1 MNLYSNLLTGLGQSL
16 AAQPAGEMTRD
27 ASLLLEA
34 SLAEFL
40 GGIAVIIV
48 MAAVTWL
55 IRRRRHGVRRYTLLN
70 SPDADGNPVLH
81 VTTRRAGTV
90 IRRDVGSGPERF
102 ELTGTPMGD
111 GTYVAEPLD
120 RYV

>member
-1 MNLYSNLLTGLGQSL
+1 MNLYTASSPLTAQLGVEEPGSVAPL
-16 AAQPAGEMTRD
+16 F
-27 ASLLLEA
+27 EA

-40 GGIAVIIV
+40 GGLAVIV
-48 MAAVTWL
+48 VVGVVTWA
-55 IRRRRHGVRRYTLLN
+55 IRRRRQGVRRYTLLN
-70 SPDADGNPVLH
+70 STDADGNPVLH

-90 IRRDVGSGPERF
+90 IRRDVGRGPERF
-102 ELTGTPMGD
+102 ELTSTPMGD